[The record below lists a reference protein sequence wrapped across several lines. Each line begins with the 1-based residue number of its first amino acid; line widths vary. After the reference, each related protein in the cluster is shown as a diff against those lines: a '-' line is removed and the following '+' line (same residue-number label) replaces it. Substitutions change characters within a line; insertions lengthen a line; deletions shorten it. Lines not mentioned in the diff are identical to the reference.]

1 MNETSNSMSNVAA
14 RFQKKAEQ
22 EMQEIEAVWR
32 GALKTLSEN
41 LISIAK
47 REAHTIER
55 IMAMGLL
62 KAWLRPI
69 VVGLLILLGICGGSW
84 GLTQWLSSGIQAR
97 LQIRSELEAEII
109 EQRLTVQQL
118 QETTWGVRFH
128 EEENGRFLVLPQGTV
143 PATGWTVGGQP
154 AVKLSSE

>member
-1 MNETSNSMSNVAA
+1 
-14 RFQKKAEQ
+14 
-22 EMQEIEAVWR
+22 
-32 GALKTLSEN
+32 
-41 LISIAK
+41 
-47 REAHTIER
+47 
-55 IMAMGLL
+55 MGLL
-62 KAWLRPI
+62 KAWARPI

-143 PATGWTVGGQP
+143 PVTGWTVGGQL